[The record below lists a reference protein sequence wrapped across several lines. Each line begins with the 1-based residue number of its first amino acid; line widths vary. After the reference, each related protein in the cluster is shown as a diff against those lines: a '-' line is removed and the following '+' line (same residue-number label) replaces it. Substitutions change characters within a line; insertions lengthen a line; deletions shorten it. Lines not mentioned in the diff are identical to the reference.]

1 MKIIGTKRFSSITY
15 IAYLAVTSIAFG
27 SLLVTPHLSFA
38 QDEVSETFFEAA
50 VREAGQ
56 TTTTS
61 PAPAEE
67 AAPAPAEEAA
77 PAPAEEAAPAPA
89 EEAAPAPAEEAAP
102 APAEEAAAP
111 PTPEPSPAE
120 QQNQTESQNP
130 FEQLAEAISNLFG
143 GN

>member
-27 SLLVTPHLSFA
+27 SLLVIPHLSFA

-77 PAPAEEAAPAPA
+77 
-89 EEAAPAPAEEAAP
+89 
-102 APAEEAAAP
+102 AP
-111 PTPEPSPAE
+111 PTPAPSPTE